1 MVDDTKTCSNCNKVL
16 PADTKHFPT
25 RRRGGKESLGS
36 WCKQCINR
44 YRREY
49 YKNRVG
55 YDSARTK
62 KHYRDNKQRHLRLAF
77 LRRIKRRY
85 KLDECGFDR
94 MIISQNG
101 RCAICDDLLIDKME
115 VDHDHKSG
123 EARGILCGDC
133 NVSVD
138 IVERFISLN
147 DLVVKKLFGYI
158 GHVL

>member
-1 MVDDTKTCSNCNKVL
+1 M
-16 PADTKHFPT
+16 
-25 RRRGGKESLGS
+25 
-36 WCKQCINR
+36 
-44 YRREY
+44 
-49 YKNRVG
+49 
-55 YDSARTK
+55 
-62 KHYRDNKQRHLRLAF
+62 AF